1 MSATVTPLF
10 DRRAAEA
17 PESLREAVAR
27 NVGAILGENSVS
39 KARLARAIGLSAPG
53 LTMKLNGRRPLDLED
68 LEAIAA
74 ALDVEP
80 ADLVARRSPRP
91 AGPAGASTSLSQR
104 ARPEGLEPP
113 TFCSVSPDTLTSGD
127 TLAPVIRLP
136 VRDHLDDDGNDDG
149 DLASV
154 TLLPTAVAWPEL
166 EALFS

>member
-113 TFCSVSPDTLTSGD
+113 TFCSGASEGHTCDDTCRKVIVLPVPDPRDLDDVDDVEGW
-127 TLAPVIRLP
+127 LAPVT
-136 VRDHLDDDGNDDG
+136 
-149 DLASV
+149 A
-154 TLLPTAVAWPEL
+154 LPTAVAR
-166 EALFS
+166 

>member
-113 TFCSVSPDTLTSGD
+113 TFCSGACEDHTCDDTCRKVIVLPVPEPLDLDDVDDVEGW
-127 TLAPVIRLP
+127 LAPVT
-136 VRDHLDDDGNDDG
+136 
-149 DLASV
+149 A
-154 TLLPTAVAWPEL
+154 LPTAVAR
-166 EALFS
+166 